1 MVYSKT
7 GGILNITEV
16 FMRKFFSL
24 LIVSLFVVSFVATAA
39 FAAAETKAGTIKS
52 VDAAKGTIVFCPAG
66 TKEDVTLKASKEVMG
81 SFKAKDKVKV
91 TMDAGTAS
99 KIVKDRGAKVPV
111 GC

>member
-1 MVYSKT
+1 M
-7 GGILNITEV
+7 EV
-16 FMRKFFSL
+16 FMKKFFSM

-52 VDAAKGTIVFCPAG
+52 VDAAKGTIVLTCG
-66 TKEDVTLKASKEVMG
+66 KEDVTVKASKEVLG

-91 TMDAGTAS
+91 TMDGGVAS

>member
-1 MVYSKT
+1 
-7 GGILNITEV
+7 
-16 FMRKFFSL
+16 MRKFFSL

-39 FAAAETKAGTIKS
+39 FAAAETKAGTLKA
-52 VDAAKGTIVFCPAG
+52 VDAAKGTIEFCPAG
-66 TKEDVTLKASKEVMG
+66 SKDSVTLKADKAVVG

-91 TMDAGTAS
+91 TMDGGTAS